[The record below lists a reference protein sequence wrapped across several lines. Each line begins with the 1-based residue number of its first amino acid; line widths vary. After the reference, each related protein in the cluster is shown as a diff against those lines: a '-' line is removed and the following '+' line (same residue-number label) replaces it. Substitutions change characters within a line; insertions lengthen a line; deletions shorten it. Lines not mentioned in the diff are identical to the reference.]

1 MLLATEFIHYL
12 RFINIHLSLY
22 ELKAALILFDI
33 FKLLFKLKELFYS
46 EILIKIIKLDNS
58 KTLKSGD

>member
-22 ELKAALILFDI
+22 ELKAASILLNI
-33 FKLLFKLKELFYS
+33 FKLLFKLKKLFYG
-46 EILIKIIKLDNS
+46 EILIKIIKLENS
-58 KTLKSGD
+58 KTLKGGD